1 LGILLRDSK
10 ENLLELKFMEKIK
23 TFLNAIFKELFADL
37 RVDWKLF
44 TSKIIKNEYS
54 FLQNI
59 RNSFDCLFATRIA
72 PA

>member
-1 LGILLRDSK
+1 
-10 ENLLELKFMEKIK
+10 MEKIK

>member
-1 LGILLRDSK
+1 
-10 ENLLELKFMEKIK
+10 MEKIK

-72 PA
+72 LA